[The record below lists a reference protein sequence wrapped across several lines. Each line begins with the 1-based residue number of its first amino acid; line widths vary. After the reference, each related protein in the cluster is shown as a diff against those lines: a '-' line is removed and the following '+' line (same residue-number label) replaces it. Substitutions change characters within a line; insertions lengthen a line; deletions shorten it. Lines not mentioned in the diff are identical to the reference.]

1 MTGLEFLNKEARKLA
16 KKCAEARRCVE
27 VGCFLSYQIFNPALQ
42 NLLLIHNA
50 VSIGSD
56 GSEVLIEITF
66 EDNYKI
72 CKWFETGRSENAF
85 MED

>member
-42 NLLLIHNA
+42 NLLLIHSA
-50 VSIGSD
+50 VSIGSE
-56 GSEVLIEITF
+56 GSKVLIEITF
-66 EDNYKI
+66 EDDCKI